1 MDRHRIA
8 AVVLAAQ
15 AVIGGG
21 LHAQAGGESQ
31 RVLLDRIVAVVGT
44 RPIMLSEIE
53 ERMLLLRAEGA
64 QLPSDS
70 AGLTTIRRQL
80 TEQFVG
86 EELVIQAAER
96 DTAVKVSDTEV
107 QAAVERIAR
116 QIRDQFSSELEFQRQ
131 LRQTNFVSVEEW
143 RRWLYEQQRR
153 QLMRDAYFEKLNR
166 DGKLRPIPPTEE
178 ELREAFEQV
187 KGTLGPRPATVSF
200 RQIVVR
206 ALPDSQAER
215 EGYLLADSLRGA
227 LSRGADFA
235 TVARQFSGDSA
246 SAANG
251 GDLGWFRRGQMVRE
265 FEQVAFAIRPGVVSP
280 PVQTTYGFHLIQV
293 VRREPAE
300 VNARHI
306 LVRPRVGE
314 DRIVKAKA
322 LADSIADALRQ
333 GARFDSLARLY
344 DDPDEDRLV
353 EAFPEDQLPPVYREA
368 LAGLAE
374 LEIAPPFRL
383 ETAGVVKFVV
393 AQLQARGTGGE
404 WTLDQVRD
412 QLIQRLGQRAA
423 ERRLLDQLR
432 ERTYVDIRM

>member
-1 MDRHRIA
+1 MLRRLSVTA
-8 AVVLAAQ
+8 SSAV
-15 AVIGGG
+15 
-21 LHAQAGGESQ
+21 
-31 RVLLDRIVAVVGT
+31 
-44 RPIMLSEIE
+44 
-53 ERMLLLRAEGA
+53 
-64 QLPSDS
+64 S
-70 AGLTTIRRQL
+70 ARS
-80 TEQFVG
+80 
-86 EELVIQAAER
+86 LV
-96 DTAVKVSDTEV
+96 
-107 QAAVERIAR
+107 
-116 QIRDQFSSELEFQRQ
+116 
-131 LRQTNFVSVEEW
+131 
-143 RRWLYEQQRR
+143 
-153 QLMRDAYFEKLNR
+153 MRDAYFEKLNR

-187 KGTLGPRPATVSF
+187 KGTLGPRPATISF

-206 ALPDSQAER
+206 ALPDSQAQR
-215 EGYLLADSLRGA
+215 EAYLLADSLRGA

-235 TVARQFSGDSA
+235 AVARQFSDDSA

-300 VNARHI
+300 VNARHV

-314 DRIVKAKA
+314 DRIEMAKA

-353 EAFPEDQLPPVYREA
+353 EAFPEDQLPPAYREA

-374 LEIAPPFRL
+374 LEIVNPFRL
-383 ETAGVVKFVV
+383 ETSGVVKFVV
-393 AQLQARGTGGE
+393 AQLQARRTGGE

>member
-1 MDRHRIA
+1 MSALR
-8 AVVLAAQ
+8 AVPLALAGLALLGAELRAQ
-15 AVIGGG
+15 GPDGSAP
-21 LHAQAGGESQ
+21 
-31 RVLLDRIVAVVGT
+31 VLLDRIVAVVGT

-53 ERMLLLRAEGA
+53 ERLLLLRAEGA
-64 QLPSDS
+64 QLPTDS
-70 AGLTTIRRQL
+70 AGLHAIRRQV

-86 EELVIQAAER
+86 EELVIQAAQR
-96 DTAVKVSDTEV
+96 DTAVRVSDTEV

-153 QLMRDAYFEKLNR
+153 QLLRDAYLEKLAR

-178 ELREAFEQV
+178 ELQLAFEQV
-187 KGTLGPRPATVSF
+187 KGTLGDRPATVSF

-206 ALPDSQAER
+206 AMPDSQAER
-215 EGYLLADSLRGA
+215 DAYLLADSLRGV

-235 TVARQFSGDSA
+235 TVARQFSDDSA
-246 SAANG
+246 SAATG

-265 FEQVAFAIRPGVVSP
+265 FDQVAFGIRPGLISP

-293 VRREPAE
+293 VRRDPAE
-300 VNARHI
+300 VNARHVLI
-306 LVRPRVGE
+306 RPRLSE
-314 DRIVKAKA
+314 ARIEMARA
-322 LADSIADALRQ
+322 LADSVAQALRA
-333 GARFDSLARLY
+333 GASFDSLARAY

-353 EAFPEDQLPPVYREA
+353 ESFPEDQLPPAYREA

-374 LEIAPPFRL
+374 LEIATPFRL
-383 ETAGVVKFVV
+383 ETGGAVKFVV
-393 AQLQARGTGGE
+393 PQLQARRSGGE

-432 ERTYVDIRM
+432 ERTYVDIRI